1 MIVHLGAGLMK
12 ISVFGVLV
20 GGVVDVASSVVAG
33 LPLALYSTF
42 RLDPSQRIGPRASE
56 AVSAAIHANVP
67 LYVAQL
73 IIGFLCSILGGYVA
87 ALIAKR
93 HERLNGTLSCYL
105 CVCMG
110 VVAMFLGLEKDPYW
124 LQFLLLISSP
134 ALAFVGGDLRLRQRL
149 AKSAA

>member
-1 MIVHLGAGLMK
+1 MK
-12 ISVFGVLV
+12 ISILGVLV

-42 RLDPSQRIGPRASE
+42 RLDPSQRMGPHASE
-56 AVSAAIHANVP
+56 AVTAAIHADFPVY
-67 LYVAQL
+67 LAQL
-73 IIGFLCSILGGYVA
+73 VIGFLCSILGGYVA

-93 HERLNGTLSCYL
+93 NERLNGTLSCYL
-105 CVCMG
+105 CVGMG
-110 VVAMFLGLEKDPYW
+110 VVALFLGLEKDPYW

-149 AKSAA
+149 AKSEA